1 MSCLARRRLE
11 ITAAVLTLYAASAAA
26 AEPSRSHWSN
36 AFVSRVEIFALI
48 QTLNANLLASRSAT
62 ATMEKWCADHNMAGD
77 PRLVARRISGVE
89 KPASTETRERLMIG
103 PEELLKYRRVRLS
116 CGAHVLSEAD
126 NWYAPGRLSDDANR
140 LLETTDTPFGKAV
153 QALKPFRRTID
164 VKMVWSPLPQG
175 WESKASD
182 GSTDCSTATG
192 DISIPH
198 EIFEHRA
205 ILYTSEQK
213 PFSEV
218 DETYTS
224 EILDF
229 EIEPPKAR

>member
-1 MSCLARRRLE
+1 M
-11 ITAAVLTLYAASAAA
+11 
-26 AEPSRSHWSN
+26 
-36 AFVSRVEIFALI
+36 

-62 ATMEKWCADHNMAGD
+62 ATLEKWCADHNMAGD
-77 PRLVARRISGVE
+77 PRLVAQRIGGVE
-89 KPASTETRERLMIG
+89 KPASRETRARLMMG
-103 PEELLKYRRVRLS
+103 LGEPVKYRRVRLS
-116 CGAHVLSEAD
+116 CGDHVLSEAD

-164 VKMVWSPLPQG
+164 VKMLWSPLPQG

-182 GSTDCSTATG
+182 TRADCSTATG
-192 DISIPH
+192 DISIPR

-205 ILYTSEQK
+205 ILYTSDQM

-218 DETYTS
+218 DETYTG

-229 EIEPPKAR
+229 ETKSPTAR